1 MAAFTVI
8 DHQEL
13 GVSQWAPSGNT
24 TVASWTKSSIPDTY
38 DHLMLKV
45 SARTDSG
52 YYGYVDVQLN
62 ADTTAGST
70 AANYSYT
77 RLYAYPNRTSDRATS
92 NAYIFQTTGSSS
104 TANTFGTATLWIPN
118 YANTAN
124 FKSMLALSA
133 GENASSSTGEWIL
146 MAGAGLWSATPAA
159 VDQITLVPNADFLQ
173 YSTFTLYG
181 VTGA

>member
-70 AANYSYT
+70 AAAFPQFLLRHLHGPKGQY
-77 RLYAYPNRTSDRATS
+77 R
-92 NAYIFQTTGSSS
+92 
-104 TANTFGTATLWIPN
+104 
-118 YANTAN
+118 
-124 FKSMLALSA
+124 SM
-133 GENASSSTGEWIL
+133 
-146 MAGAGLWSATPAA
+146 TPAA
-159 VDQITLVPNADFLQ
+159 GRPRANRWAICRI
-173 YSTFTLYG
+173 
-181 VTGA
+181 

>member
-13 GVSQWAPSGNT
+13 GVSEWAPSGNA
-24 TVASWTKSSIPDTY
+24 TVTSWTKSSIPDTY

-45 SARTDSG
+45 SARTNSG

-62 ADTTAGST
+62 ADTTA
-70 AANYSYT
+70 ANYSCT
-77 RLYAYPNRTSDRATS
+77 RFYAYPNMTSDRTTS

-133 GENASSSTGEWIL
+133 GENASNQSSEWIL

-173 YSTFTLYG
+173 YSTITLYG

>member
-8 DHQEL
+8 DHTEL
-13 GVSQWAPSGNT
+13 GASAS
-24 TVASWTKSSIPDTY
+24 SWTKSSIASSY

-45 SARTDSG
+45 SARTNSG
-52 YYGYVDVQLN
+52 HTGYVDVQLS
-62 ADTTAGST
+62 ADTT

-77 RLYAYPNRTSDRATS
+77 RLYSYTNTPISDRATA
-92 NAYIFQTTGSSS
+92 NAYVIQTSGSSS
-104 TANTFGTATLWIPN
+104 TADTFGTATLWIPN

-124 FKSMLALSA
+124 YKQMLSATA
-133 GENASSSTGEWIL
+133 GENASTTDSQWIV
-146 MAGAGLWSATPAA
+146 MAGAAMWQSTAA

>member
-13 GVSQWAPSGNT
+13 GVSAWAPSGNT
-24 TVASWTKSSIPDTY
+24 TVSSWTKSSIPDTY

-45 SARTDSG
+45 SARTNSG

-62 ADTTAGST
+62 ADTTA
-70 AANYSYT
+70 ANYSCT
-77 RLYAYPNRTSDRATS
+77 RFYAYPNMTSDRTTS

-118 YANTAN
+118 YANTVN

-133 GENASSSTGEWIL
+133 GENASNQSSEWIL

-173 YSTFTLYG
+173 YSTITLYG